1 VADVSQESAATLRDY
16 VRVLWLRKWLIVTIV
31 IIFVLGALAYS
42 LTRPKVYQ
50 ASARMMYSPPTNV
63 DNPGSASSVDVNT
76 LTIQLQSVGNSIN
89 SSRVR
94 ETAESE
100 LGEVRAASPYTVT
113 ATVVIPSGTNSSA
126 IADSADVTAQAGSA
140 ELAADVANAYARAVI
155 EVRKEDQKES
165 LQAAQAVLQK
175 QLDVFQSEES
185 KLSPDY
191 ASLTLE
197 LRNLQLAEATV
208 NGDFV
213 VFAPATAPTA
223 PVSPKP
229 VETAI
234 LGLCACLFFGIV
246 AAFVMS
252 QFDVRVR
259 TYREVAGVLDLGL
272 MGRIPRLPRTGSPND
287 ELAALFDPRGTFSEA
302 MRVMRS
308 NLDWS
313 NIDGQLRTLLVSS
326 CLKGEGKTLTVC
338 NLAVTLA
345 RAGKNV
351 IVVDAD
357 LRNPRV
363 HRVFNMPN
371 VVGLSSVALGTAKL
385 DEALRRFDESGEIR
399 VRTATGLQGPMNG
412 LARWEGSLRVLTSGP
427 LPPNP
432 GEVVASRRV
441 HAVLDAVAGLEA
453 DYTLIDVPPL
463 LGFGDAG
470 ALAPSVD
477 GLIMV
482 VNVKKARRPVLEE
495 GREVLESLPCRKVGL
510 VVTGEKIE
518 DSHYANYSS
527 R

>member
-1 VADVSQESAATLRDY
+1 VADLNQESSATLRDY
-16 VRVLWLRKWLIVTIV
+16 VRVIWLRKWLVLAFIAV
-31 IIFVLGALAYS
+31 FVLGALAYS
-42 LTRPKVYQ
+42 ITRPQVYE

-76 LTIQLQSVGNSIN
+76 LTIQLQSVGNTIN

-94 ETAESE
+94 EMAEEE
-100 LGEVRAASPYTVT
+100 LGKAKASASYSVT
-113 ATVVIPSGTNSSA
+113 ATVVIPSGTSSSA
-126 IADSADVTAQAGSA
+126 IADSVDVTAQANSA
-140 ELAADVANAYARAVI
+140 QLAADVANAYARAVI
-155 EVRKEDQKES
+155 EVRKEDQQAS

-175 QLDVFQSEES
+175 QLDVFQSAES

-191 ASLTLE
+191 ASLSLE

-213 VFAPATAPTA
+213 VFSPATTPSAPI
-223 PVSPKP
+223 SPKP
-229 VETAI
+229 VKMVV
-234 LGLCACLFFGIV
+234 LGFCAGLFFGIV

-252 QFDVRVR
+252 QFDVRLR
-259 TYREVAGVLDLGL
+259 TYREVASVLDLNL
-272 MGRIPRLPRTGSPND
+272 LGRIPRLPRTGSRDD
-287 ELAALFDPRGTFSEA
+287 ELAALSDPGGTFSEA
-302 MRVMRS
+302 MRVMRT

-313 NIDGQLRTLLVSS
+313 NIDGQLRMLLVSS
-326 CLKGEGKTLTVC
+326 CLKGEGKTLALC

-351 IVVDAD
+351 ILIDAD
-357 LRNPRV
+357 LRSPRV
-363 HRVFNMPN
+363 HRVFNMTN
-371 VVGLSSVALGTAKL
+371 LVGLSSVALGTATL
-385 DEALRRFDESGEIR
+385 DTALRRFDEPGEVR
-399 VRTATGLQGPMNG
+399 VRTATKRQAPANG
-412 LARWEGSLRVLTSGP
+412 LARWEGSLRILTSGP

-441 HAVLDAVAGLEA
+441 HSVIEAIAGLEA
-453 DYTLIDVPPL
+453 DYVLIDVPPL

-482 VNVKKARRPVLEE
+482 VNVRKARRPVLEE
-495 GREVLESLPCRKVGL
+495 GREILDSLPCRKVGL
-510 VVTGEKIE
+510 VVAGEKTE
-518 DSHYANYSS
+518 DSHYSDYAS